1 MMKFQQRTAMAFF
14 SISLLLVVSCEK
26 EPGNW
31 TAVHRAGES
40 IYGVWRSP
48 TKAAAT
54 LAVAEVKGNL
64 RARGEQVSGLPILT
78 TLAPVELLP
87 VQVVAGRNVS
97 QAEWVQSRA
106 PSTYQG
112 ETLYRD
118 RPVAPDLYHAYGF
131 QRQAEV
137 EYQSRKFGSE
147 PLILLEIF
155 DMGTAENAFGIY
167 SFNTYPQAETVWVG
181 SKALLSGGYLRFAKG
196 KYFVE
201 IEGYEFA
208 TGIREGIVALAKAIS
223 LQIQEPPTKVPLFAL
238 LPRANRIGGSEK
250 LFRSHWTLS
259 QIYSG
264 LPLNLPQLTG
274 FPLGVSASYR
284 DNDAADWVNARVV
297 FIVRF
302 PDAATADAAW
312 TRYREVVTKASPSFE
327 MGANGEILV
336 DEQLPSE

>member
-1 MMKFQQRTAMAFF
+1 MMKFQRWTAMALF

-26 EPGNW
+26 ESGNW
-31 TAVHRAGES
+31 TAVHREGAS

-54 LAVAEVKGNL
+54 LAMAEVRGNL
-64 RARGEQVSGLPILT
+64 RARGEQVSDLPILT
-78 TLAPVELLP
+78 TLAPVGLLP
-87 VQVVAGRNVS
+87 VQVVSGRNVS

-112 ETLYRD
+112 KTLYRD

-167 SFNTYPQAETVWVG
+167 SFNTYPQAEMVWVG
-181 SKALLSGGYLRFAKG
+181 SRALLSGGYLRFAKG

-223 LQIQEPPTKVPLFAL
+223 LRIPEPPTKVPLFAL
-238 LPRANRIGGSEK
+238 LPRAARIGGSDK
-250 LFRSHWTLS
+250 LFRSNWTLS

-264 LPLNLPQLTG
+264 LPLNVPQLTG

-284 DNDAADWVNARVV
+284 DNDATDWVDARVV

-302 PDAATADAAW
+302 PDAATAETVW
-312 TRYREVVTKASPSFE
+312 TRYREVLTQAAPSFE
-327 MGANGEILV
+327 MGAAGAILV
-336 DEQLPSE
+336 DEQLPLE